1 MSARLSLS
9 KQFSFVHLLEEVV
22 REIEK
27 EVEKAGVDDDVL
39 LRSPAADQWQRA
51 ANDGGNLVY
60 IISTP
65 GGVNVPPTRTHKMRT
80 NVSLQCK
87 ASNRCHRETL
97 IPSPCIVEWMCRLF
111 QAANLG
117 SGLPSG
123 KHRTQLKAYE
133 TQ

>member
-27 EVEKAGVDDDVL
+27 EAEKAGVDDDVVL

-65 GGVNVPPTRTHKMRT
+65 GGVNVPSTRTHKMRT
-80 NVSLQCK
+80 SVSLQCK
-87 ASNRCHRETL
+87 ASNRFHRETL
-97 IPSPCIVEWMCRLF
+97 SSL
-111 QAANLG
+111 
-117 SGLPSG
+117 
-123 KHRTQLKAYE
+123 HRA
-133 TQ
+133 